1 MRTRNWHYE
10 QNEENSYSDTAPLR
24 SESCMF
30 QTRDCLAIISC
41 PASKNQI
48 PCEQRLH
55 FRGMS
60 WRVKSSLCQQPL
72 NVLSCMQNNRHFCRQ
87 ICESLIRRNQTYE
100 QLCSSFCFFFLCLSP
115 SGFKSVLAKNLP
127 KKKKTPLIFSDRLFK
142 EVLSALREAHSI
154 QTAVFRLI
162 MVVIPSC

>member
-1 MRTRNWHYE
+1 MRTRNWHYK

-100 QLCSSFCFFFLCLSP
+100 QLCSSFCFFFFVYPPLILSQFWP
-115 SGFKSVLAKNLP
+115 RICRR
-127 KKKKTPLIFSDRLFK
+127 KKKR
-142 EVLSALREAHSI
+142 H
-154 QTAVFRLI
+154 
-162 MVVIPSC
+162 